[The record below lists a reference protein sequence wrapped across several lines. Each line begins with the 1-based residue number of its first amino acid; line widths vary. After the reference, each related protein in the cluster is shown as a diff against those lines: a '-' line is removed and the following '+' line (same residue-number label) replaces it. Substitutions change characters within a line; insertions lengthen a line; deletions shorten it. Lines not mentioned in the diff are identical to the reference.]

1 MAAHVGRHI
10 TMIGWLI
17 TEKFAETKDGLPME
31 FATFEDETALY
42 DATLFPDIYRRCC
55 HLLNSHQPYVL
66 RGLVESSF
74 GIVTLTVTDLQAVH
88 KPPDTTLHY
97 PMGTWQEKGVVS

>member
-1 MAAHVGRHI
+1 MSGGI

-42 DATLFPDIYRRCC
+42 DATLFRTSIAAAAI
-55 HLLNSHQPYVL
+55 S
-66 RGLVESSF
+66 
-74 GIVTLTVTDLQAVH
+74 
-88 KPPDTTLHY
+88 
-97 PMGTWQEKGVVS
+97 